1 MECLSSLLSIAPL
14 FRPFSCAPLVM
25 DTLCYLLL
33 GFRRHN
39 LAMSFT
45 TSTGLLECVLFPP
58 NVVMMLQWV
67 RGCELG
73 AVRRGDSDIRCDSG
87 AQGSV

>member
-1 MECLSSLLSIAPL
+1 MCVDTRERGRGGNVQIPM
-14 FRPFSCAPLVM
+14 LVM
-25 DTLCYLLL
+25 
-33 GFRRHN
+33 GRKAGMMAGGKMR
-39 LAMSFT
+39 
-45 TSTGLLECVLFPP
+45 CVVFPL
-58 NVVMMLQWV
+58 NGVCVLQWV